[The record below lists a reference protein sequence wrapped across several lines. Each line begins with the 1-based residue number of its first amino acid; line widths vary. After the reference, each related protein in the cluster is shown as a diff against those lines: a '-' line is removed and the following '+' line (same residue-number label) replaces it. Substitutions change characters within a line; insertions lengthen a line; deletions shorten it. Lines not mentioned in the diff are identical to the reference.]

1 MTGQESECARGEDAV
16 CAHTT
21 GPCLKDAASTGGS
34 TRCCSPGP
42 VWKEIVVDTRPG
54 WSGCR
59 ARSDVSVV
67 GAQRYDTVSGR
78 FYTELAGN
86 RKRQEGEGCE
96 WLQDIR
102 VSCRKNGQKANRET
116 QKDRKSAAAAQVF
129 RRRIRRTR
137 QRYWRRGRSAAA
149 WLDRPTERR
158 KKCKQS
164 RTKTRCAPSKVQSV
178 TRLSWGTRE
187 R

>member
-1 MTGQESECARGEDAV
+1 MTGQESECAQGEDAV

-21 GPCLKDAASTGGS
+21 GPCLSDAASTGVS
-34 TRCCSPGP
+34 TRCCSLGP

-54 WSGCR
+54 WPGCR

-67 GAQRYDTVSGR
+67 GAQKYNTVSDR
-78 FYTELAGN
+78 LYTELAGN
-86 RKRQEGEGCE
+86 RKPQAGEGCE

-102 VSCRKNGQKANRET
+102 VSCRENGSKATRET
-116 QKDRKSAAAAQVF
+116 QKDRRSAAAAQVL
-129 RRRIRRTR
+129 RRRMCRAR
-137 QRYWRRGRSAAA
+137 QRYWRKGKSAAA

-158 KKCKQS
+158 KECKQS
-164 RTKTRCAPSKVQSV
+164 QTGTRCAPSETQSV
-178 TRLSWGTRE
+178 TSLSWGARE